1 MDLDLTRALTFGS
14 MAEAYDRWRPTYPD
28 VAVDWLAPT
37 APGYVAD
44 VGAGTGQLT
53 GALLARGLSV
63 AAVEP
68 DPKMLAVLSRNFPEA
83 EAHQATSTSLPFDDG
98 ALDAVLVATA
108 F

>member
-68 DPKMLAVLSRNFPEA
+68 DPKMMAVLCPSRGRSPRCSA
-83 EAHQATSTSLPFDDG
+83 CSSPAVGSAWSTTSSR
-98 ALDAVLVATA
+98 TA
-108 F
+108 R